1 LPGVGAIVFKGR
13 TDLLAERGGTPLR
26 GWWSLPGGL
35 VETGERLE
43 EAVVREV
50 REETG
55 LIVEVV
61 EFYGLFQRIMHDAK
75 GRTEY
80 HYLLADYICK
90 VVGGTMKAGDD
101 AARLEWVPR
110 SRLKQY
116 KMTEGTLDVIAEA
129 FSRMEESRRALRKRT

>member
-1 LPGVGAIVFKGR
+1 MFKGR
-13 TDLLAERGGTPLR
+13 TILLAQRGGTPLK

-43 EAVVREV
+43 DAVVREV

-61 EFYGLFQRIMHDAK
+61 EFYGLFQRIMLDAR
-75 GRTEY
+75 GRPEY

-90 VVGGTMKAGDD
+90 VIAGEMKAGDD
-101 AARLEWVPR
+101 VARVEWVSR
-110 SRLKQY
+110 SRLKEY
-116 KMTEGTLDVIAEA
+116 RMTEGTLDVIAEA
-129 FSRMEESRRALRKRT
+129 FSRMEESKRASRKRT

>member
-1 LPGVGAIVFKGR
+1 MAQ
-13 TDLLAERGGTPLR
+13 RGGTPLK

-43 EAVVREV
+43 QAVAREV
-50 REETG
+50 LEETG
-55 LIVEVV
+55 LIVEPV
-61 EFYGLFQRIMHDAK
+61 EFYGLFQRIMRDSK

-90 VVGGTMKAGDD
+90 VKGGELQAGDD
-101 AARLEWVPR
+101 VAAVEWVPR

-116 KMTEGTLDVIAEA
+116 KMTEGTLDVIVEA
-129 FSRMEESRRALRKRT
+129 FSRVEESRRALRKRT

>member
-1 LPGVGAIVFKGR
+1 LIFKGR
-13 TDLLAERGGTPLR
+13 TILLAQRGGTPLK

-43 EAVVREV
+43 DAVVREV

-61 EFYGLFQRIMHDAK
+61 EFYGIFQRIMQDAR

-90 VVGGTMKAGDD
+90 VMGGTMKAGDD
-101 AARLEWVPR
+101 VVRVEWVPR

-116 KMTEGTLDVIAEA
+116 KMTEGTADVIIEA
-129 FSRMEESRRALRKRT
+129 FSRIEESRRALRKRT